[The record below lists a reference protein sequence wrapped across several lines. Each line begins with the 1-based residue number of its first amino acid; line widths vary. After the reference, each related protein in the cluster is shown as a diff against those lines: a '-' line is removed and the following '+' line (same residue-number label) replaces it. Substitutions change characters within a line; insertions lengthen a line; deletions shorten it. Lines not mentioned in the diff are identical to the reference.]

1 MRAPGAAGPSAVET
15 KTEEARLLPFSLDGR
30 FRRPISRPI
39 AAFDRSRFEPG
50 SNAISFGV
58 RWNREL
64 AACGLRLAAST
75 STSTSTSASASASA
89 STSASTSTRT
99 RTRTCARA
107 PTSVAAAAPLPPSP
121 RRAAPLRRGAAA
133 PPDRAVA
140 SSHLDT
146 RARARAARMRAFAAM
161 RVRMFVALARA
172 GFTDVRA
179 QPANIARPCTAPRDR
194 AGCESAHQR
203 AIDIEP
209 HAGGEARRIGLPK
222 ARDRTLVACSR
233 ARIAC
238 AHARFISFV
247 HRLLPAVRHRDR
259 RRAQSACPPPCFGN
273 TASATRLR
281 YRFGT
286 VSTRSGHRGRL
297 TTGTVPARARPA
309 CDAGRAR
316 PRRAA

>member
-1 MRAPGAAGPSAVET
+1 MRDGALSFGDRGVSVLRYFGT
-15 KTEEARLLPFSLDGR
+15 SVLR
-30 FRRPISRPI
+30 FR
-39 AAFDRSRFEPG
+39 FRFR
-50 SNAISFGV
+50 F
-58 RWNREL
+58 R
-64 AACGLRLAAST
+64 LRLRLGLGLALGLQRQS
-75 STSTSTSASASASA
+75 
-89 STSASTSTRT
+89 
-99 RTRTCARA
+99 
-107 PTSVAAAAPLPPSP
+107 PPLPRFRP

-247 HRLLPAVRHRDR
+247 HRPLPAVRHRDR
-259 RRAQSACPPPCFGN
+259 RRVQSACPPPCFGD

-281 YRFGT
+281 YRFDT

>member
-1 MRAPGAAGPSAVET
+1 MRPASNV
-15 KTEEARLLPFSLDGR
+15 S
-30 FRRPISRPI
+30 RRRCP
-39 AAFDRSRFEPG
+39 
-50 SNAISFGV
+50 
-58 RWNREL
+58 
-64 AACGLRLAAST
+64 
-75 STSTSTSASASASA
+75 ASA
-89 STSASTSTRT
+89 
-99 RTRTCARA
+99 
-107 PTSVAAAAPLPPSP
+107 
-121 RRAAPLRRGAAA
+121 RAAPLRRGAAA

-161 RVRMFVALARA
+161 RVRMFVAFARA

-247 HRLLPAVRHRDR
+247 HRPLPAVRHRDR
-259 RRAQSACPPPCFGN
+259 RRAQSACPPPCFGD

-281 YRFGT
+281 YRFDT

>member
-1 MRAPGAAGPSAVET
+1 MRAMRARRARRARRAIGGASSAPALGLQAEVSSRDASRSNAERPVG
-15 KTEEARLLPFSLDGR
+15 ARFG
-30 FRRPISRPI
+30 FGFGFGFG
-39 AAFDRSRFEPG
+39 FDSDSDSDSDFDFDLRPG
-50 SNAISFGV
+50 SNVS
-58 RWNREL
+58 RR
-64 AACGLRLAAST
+64 RLP
-75 STSTSTSASASASA
+75 
-89 STSASTSTRT
+89 RF
-99 RTRTCARA
+99 R
-107 PTSVAAAAPLPPSP
+107 P

-247 HRLLPAVRHRDR
+247 HRPLPAVRHRDR
-259 RRAQSACPPPCFGN
+259 RRVQSACPPPCFGD

-281 YRFGT
+281 YRFDT

>member
-1 MRAPGAAGPSAVET
+1 MRAMRARRAIGGASPAPALGLQAEVSSRDASRSSAERPVG
-15 KTEEARLLPFSLDGR
+15 ARFG
-30 FRRPISRPI
+30 FGFG
-39 AAFDRSRFEPG
+39 FDSDSDSDLRPG
-50 SNAISFGV
+50 SNVS
-58 RWNREL
+58 RRR
-64 AACGLRLAAST
+64 CP
-75 STSTSTSASASASA
+75 ASA
-89 STSASTSTRT
+89 
-99 RTRTCARA
+99 
-107 PTSVAAAAPLPPSP
+107 L
-121 RRAAPLRRGAAA
+121 AA

-247 HRLLPAVRHRDR
+247 HRPLPAVRHRDR
-259 RRAQSACPPPCFGN
+259 RRAQSACPPPCFGD

-281 YRFGT
+281 YRFDT

>member
-1 MRAPGAAGPSAVET
+1 MRRTAYRTTSFRERARGVRAIDGASPAPALGLQAEVSSRDASRSNAERPVGA
-15 KTEEARLLPFSLDGR
+15 R
-30 FRRPISRPI
+30 FGFGFGFGFG
-39 AAFDRSRFEPG
+39 FDSDSDSDSDFDFDLRPG
-50 SNAISFGV
+50 SNVS
-58 RWNREL
+58 RRR
-64 AACGLRLAAST
+64 CP
-75 STSTSTSASASASA
+75 ASA
-89 STSASTSTRT
+89 
-99 RTRTCARA
+99 
-107 PTSVAAAAPLPPSP
+107 L
-121 RRAAPLRRGAAA
+121 AA

-247 HRLLPAVRHRDR
+247 HRPLPAVRHRD
-259 RRAQSACPPPCFGN
+259 RRAQSACPPPCFGD
-273 TASATRLR
+273 TASAIRLR
-281 YRFGT
+281 YRFDT